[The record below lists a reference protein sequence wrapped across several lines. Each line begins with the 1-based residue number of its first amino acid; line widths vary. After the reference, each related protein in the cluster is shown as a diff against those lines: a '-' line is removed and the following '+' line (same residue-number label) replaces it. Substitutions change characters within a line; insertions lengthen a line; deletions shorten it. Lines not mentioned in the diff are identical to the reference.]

1 MLGVLGVCAAM
12 TLKQWKADFLP
23 LLRVAILLLF
33 GLAAIASVRPA
44 ITYVSRLGES
54 ASIGGYVEVLL
65 KALGIAILTQYTA
78 EICRECGE
86 NAAASGVELTGK
98 IEILL
103 LCLPLIDEILV
114 MADKMLSMGA

>member
-1 MLGVLGVCAAM
+1 M
-12 TLKQWKADFLP
+12 KR
-23 LLRVAILLLF
+23 LRFGTIIRILIIQQNARDVK
-33 GLAAIASVRPA
+33 GARVRRQN
-44 ITYVSRLGES
+44 SSS
-54 ASIGGYVEVLL
+54 ASSALL
-65 KALGIAILTQYTA
+65 TIKPWSV
-78 EICRECGE
+78 